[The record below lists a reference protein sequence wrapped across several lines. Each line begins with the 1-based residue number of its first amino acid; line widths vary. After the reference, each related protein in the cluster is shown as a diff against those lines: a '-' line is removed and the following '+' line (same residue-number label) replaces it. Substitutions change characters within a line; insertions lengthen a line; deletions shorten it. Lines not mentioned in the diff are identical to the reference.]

1 MYVCLCHAVKEA
13 EIVAAV
19 AGGCKDLD
27 VLGEVLGV
35 GTSCEIC
42 RSEAQSILDTVLHNA
57 SQPENACKQELVSKT
72 QAPPLQQAINF

>member
-19 AGGCKDLD
+19 TGGCKDLD
-27 VLGEVLGV
+27 TLGEVLGV

-57 SQPENACKQELVSKT
+57 SQPENVCKQELISKN
-72 QAPPLQQAINF
+72 QASPLQQAINF

>member
-19 AGGCKDLD
+19 TGGCKDLD
-27 VLGEVLGV
+27 AIGEVLGV

-42 RSEAQSILDTVLHNA
+42 RPEAQSIIDTVLCNA
-57 SQPENACKQELVSKT
+57 SLPENVCKQELVSKNRT
-72 QAPPLQQAINF
+72 SSLQQAVNL